1 MAAIASASSIM
12 TVSVILVDDHPL
24 FRKGL
29 LHLLE
34 NRTDVSVAA
43 QFANSGSVREWLDQ
57 GGHADVALLDR
68 SLGEENGLDLLPDLR
83 QHRIKTI
90 MLTMAEEDHE
100 VRDAMEKGVDGYL
113 LKSSEPDQIIQSI
126 IAVTQGNSI
135 FPAQVLQKIARG
147 ELGPSAAS
155 KLSPRELEIVA
166 YVARGLSN
174 RGIGD
179 SLGLSENTVR
189 NHLRSILEKLGFDNR
204 VQVATF
210 ALEHGLTRQWDA
222 VAKDQNL

>member
-1 MAAIASASSIM
+1 MSL
-12 TVSVILVDDHPL
+12 SVILVDDHPL

-34 NRTDVSVAA
+34 NRPEVSVSA
-43 QFANSGSVREWLDQ
+43 QFTNAIEVRAWLQQ

-68 SLGEENGLDLLPDLR
+68 TLGEVDGLDLVPELHQR
-83 QHRIKTI
+83 KIKII

-100 VRDAMEKGVDGYL
+100 IRDAMEKGVDGYL

-126 IAVTQGNSI
+126 IAVSQGNSI
-135 FPAQVLQKIARG
+135 FPAQILQKIARG
-147 ELGPSAAS
+147 ELGPSIAS
-155 KLSPRELEIVA
+155 RLSQRELEIVS

-174 RGIGD
+174 RAIGD
-179 SLGLSENTVR
+179 ELGLSENTVR
-189 NHLRSILEKLGFDNR
+189 NHLRSILEKLEFDNR

-210 ALEHGLTRQWDA
+210 ALEHGL
-222 VAKDQNL
+222 AKRSDGI